1 MVEGVSIQ
9 LPMSEIRGSSSWSE
23 EFASLVED
31 SGIRYM
37 AEPIGISSPSY
48 ESTRSDFQVES
59 RNYESEESESLK
71 DQVKGFAVA
80 WGEILLELGR
90 GCRDIVQQNLITE
103 DSYVAQK
110 LRGPC
115 ANVLARL
122 SFLNEFLPEDRDP
135 VYAWPVIFFVSILAF
150 TVIWVNNRHESFSRP
165 IMKVRDHPP
174 SASRTLLPDGR
185 HLAYDVLGVSADR
198 ARFFIIA
205 PHSFLSSRF
214 AGIPGVKSSLLEEFG
229 ICLVAYD
236 LPGFGESDPHP
247 NRNLNSSAL
256 DMLHLA
262 DAVSINGKFWVL
274 GYSEGAMHAW
284 AALRYIPDR
293 IAGAVMVAPMINPYE
308 KSMTREE
315 LRRTWESWGP
325 RKRFLY
331 FLARR
336 FPRFLSYFYR
346 RSFLSGRHEEID
358 RQLSLSL
365 GKKDEVLIEDPK
377 FREFWYRNVEES
389 IRQKNVKPFVEETML
404 LVSNW
409 GFSLADLR
417 VQRKCQRTGI
427 LPWLK
432 SLYSQ
437 EECELA
443 GFVGP
448 IHIWQ
453 GIDDKVVPRSMTD
466 YIGRILPAAILH
478 KLSNEG
484 HFSYLYFCDECH
496 RQIFSTI
503 FGPPKG
509 PVDRRERTEAS
520 PLEGN
525 TGGEIEST
533 IDLTVK

>member
-1 MVEGVSIQ
+1 
-9 LPMSEIRGSSSWSE
+9 MSEISSSWSE
-23 EFASLVED
+23 EFAGLWED
-31 SGIRYM
+31 SGIRYV
-37 AEPIGISSPSY
+37 AEPIGISSPSF
-48 ESTRSDFQVES
+48 ENTGSIFPVES
-59 RNYESEESESLK
+59 GNYKESVESESLK
-71 DQVKGFAVA
+71 NQVKGFALA

-90 GCRDIVQQNLITE
+90 GCRDIVKQNLITE
-103 DSYVAQK
+103 DSYVQK

-115 ANVLARL
+115 ASVTSRL

-150 TVIWVNNRHESFSRP
+150 TVICVNNRQESFSRP
-165 IMKVRDHPP
+165 IMKVRDHLP
-174 SASRTLLPDGR
+174 SASLILLPDGR
-185 HLAYDVLGVSADR
+185 HMAYDVYGVSADR
-198 ARFFIIA
+198 ARFSIIA

-214 AGIPGVKSSLLEEFG
+214 AGIPGVKMSLLEEFG
-229 ICLVAYD
+229 VRLIAYD

-247 NRNLNSSAL
+247 HRNLNSSAF

-262 DAVSINGKFWVL
+262 DAISINGKFWVL

-293 IAGAVMVAPMINPYE
+293 IAGAIMVAPMINPYE

-315 LRRTWESWGP
+315 LRRTWENWAP
-325 RKRFLY
+325 RKRLLY

-346 RSFLSGRHEEID
+346 RNFLSGRHEEIE

-365 GKKDEVLIEDPK
+365 RKKEYEHSFVSIKYDEVLIEDPK

-417 VQRKCQRTGI
+417 VQRKCQRSSI
-427 LPWLK
+427 LHWLK

-437 EECELA
+437 DQCELA

-453 GIDDKVVPRSMTD
+453 GIDDQAVPQSMTD
-466 YIGRILPAAILH
+466 YIGRILPAAVLH

-484 HFSYLYFCDECH
+484 HFSFFYFCDECH

-509 PVDRRERTEAS
+509 PVDRKERIEAS

-525 TGGEIEST
+525 